1 MDGEKAQASFK
12 NGVLTIKLPQTP
24 EAQAKV
30 KRIEVKN
37 GCFATWGSPV
47 CGVPSAPCDIAPSG
61 KAPGSLSLRGGFRE
75 AIMKDSQR
83 SGLTREQW
91 SAMTLYEKFEQVVIF
106 VLSVIIAAIIVASV
120 WALMRE
126 VVNRLLL
133 GAFDTLDYATF
144 QVVFGM
150 IFTVVI
156 ALEFKRSLLVATERS
171 LGILQVRTIVLIA
184 LLAIARKFIILDL
197 SETESSKIAALAGAA
212 LALGAVHWLVRDQ
225 DRRELGGHE
234 TR

>member
-1 MDGEKAQASFK
+1 
-12 NGVLTIKLPQTP
+12 
-24 EAQAKV
+24 
-30 KRIEVKN
+30 
-37 GCFATWGSPV
+37 
-47 CGVPSAPCDIAPSG
+47 
-61 KAPGSLSLRGGFRE
+61 
-75 AIMKDSQR
+75 
-83 SGLTREQW
+83 
-91 SAMTLYEKFEQVVIF
+91 MTLYEKFEQVVIF
-106 VLSVIIAAIIVASV
+106 VLSAIIAVIVVASV

-126 VVNRLLL
+126 VVNRLVL

-171 LGILQVRTIVLIA
+171 FGILQVRTIA

-197 SETESSKIAALAGAA
+197 GETEPAKTAALAGAA

-225 DRRELGGHE
+225 DRREEPGAKNAEGDQ
-234 TR
+234 

>member
-1 MDGEKAQASFK
+1 
-12 NGVLTIKLPQTP
+12 
-24 EAQAKV
+24 
-30 KRIEVKN
+30 
-37 GCFATWGSPV
+37 
-47 CGVPSAPCDIAPSG
+47 
-61 KAPGSLSLRGGFRE
+61 
-75 AIMKDSQR
+75 MKDSQR

-171 LGILQVRTIVLIA
+171 LGILQVRTIMLIA

>member
-1 MDGEKAQASFK
+1 
-12 NGVLTIKLPQTP
+12 
-24 EAQAKV
+24 
-30 KRIEVKN
+30 
-37 GCFATWGSPV
+37 
-47 CGVPSAPCDIAPSG
+47 
-61 KAPGSLSLRGGFRE
+61 
-75 AIMKDSQR
+75 MKDLQR

-106 VLSVIIAAIIVASV
+106 VLSVIIAAIVVASV

-126 VVNRLLL
+126 VVNRLVL

-156 ALEFKRSLLVATERS
+156 AL
-171 LGILQVRTIVLIA
+171 
-184 LLAIARKFIILDL
+184 LAIARKFIILDL
-197 SETESSKIAALAGAA
+197 GETESSKIAALAGAA

-225 DRRELGGHE
+225 DRRELGGQE

>member
-1 MDGEKAQASFK
+1 
-12 NGVLTIKLPQTP
+12 
-24 EAQAKV
+24 
-30 KRIEVKN
+30 
-37 GCFATWGSPV
+37 
-47 CGVPSAPCDIAPSG
+47 
-61 KAPGSLSLRGGFRE
+61 
-75 AIMKDSQR
+75 MKDLQR

-106 VLSVIIAAIIVASV
+106 VLSVIIAAIVVASV

-156 ALEFKRSLLVATERS
+156 ALTAALILSLTFVPAA
-171 LGILQVRTIVLIA
+171 IA
-184 LLAIARKFIILDL
+184 LFVTGRVEEKENRVMASAKRGYAPLLDWALRHRIAVI
-197 SETESSKIAALAGAA
+197 AGAA
-212 LALGAVHWLVRDQ
+212 LLVLVGGLGALGFWVGSTFLAI
-225 DRRELGGHE
+225 G
-234 TR
+234 